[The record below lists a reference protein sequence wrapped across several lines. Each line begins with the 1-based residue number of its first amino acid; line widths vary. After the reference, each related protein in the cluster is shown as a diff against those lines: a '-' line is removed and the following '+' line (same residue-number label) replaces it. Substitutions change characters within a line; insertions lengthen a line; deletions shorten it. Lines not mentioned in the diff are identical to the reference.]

1 MCIETA
7 PSHVLPKLRRSGM
20 TKIGHRRTRPAPAV
34 RQHTCRS
41 YGAWAGF
48 RLQRTINMAL
58 LTELFH
64 RGYLERLSRL
74 TSRFVTGLSR
84 PESENSLGKTG
95 FVTTSRPF
103 YPPGRLSL
111 LVGAVLLIAAAL
123 PAAEPETGFKSIF
136 NGKDL
141 TGWDGNPKLWSVK
154 DGAILGQTTAENP
167 IKGNTFLI
175 WTNGEVGD
183 FELRC
188 SFKITANNDKGFA
201 NSGIQYR
208 SQILDP
214 ANWVVGGYQAD
225 MEAGQT
231 YTGILYEER
240 MTRGIMAGRG
250 EKVVWGKD
258 CQKQV
263 TGSLGAS
270 AELQAAIK
278 QGDWNDYVVIAK
290 GNHLQHFINGKQ
302 TIDVTDECEAKR
314 AMKGILA
321 LQLHAGQPMS
331 VQFKNLRLKTSSG
344 DKASAADELK
354 KMEGDWQIAGIE
366 MAGTTVSS
374 NELPK
379 VVVTIKGDTFKVAN
393 VGMEA
398 GGRFSINLTE
408 TPPQIDIHA
417 DSGPDQGR
425 TFPGIYELGAET
437 MRICCSRLGR
447 RRPTSFSSGENGN
460 FVLINYIRSKK

>member
-7 PSHVLPKLRRSGM
+7 PLHVHNKLRRSGM
-20 TKIGHRRTRPAPAV
+20 WRICGRRKTGAAPAV
-34 RQHTCRS
+34 RQRTCRS
-41 YGAWAGF
+41 YGACVGLRW
-48 RLQRTINMAL
+48 QRTIHMAL
-58 LTELFH
+58 LTELLRVGCFEH
-64 RGYLERLSRL
+64 LRKWILAVSAL
-74 TSRFVTGLSR
+74 F
-84 PESENSLGKTG
+84 
-95 FVTTSRPF
+95 
-103 YPPGRLSL
+103 L
-111 LVGAVLLIAAAL
+111 LAGAS
-123 PAAEPETGFKSIF
+123 PAAQPEEGFKSIF

-188 SFKITANNDKGFA
+188 SFKITADNDKGFA

-208 SQILDP
+208 SKILDP

-225 MEAGQT
+225 MEAGAS

-240 MTRGIMAGRG
+240 MTRGIMATRG
-250 EKVVWGKD
+250 EKVVWDKD
-258 CQKQV
+258 CKKQV
-263 TGSLGAS
+263 TGSLGTS

-278 QGDWNDYVVIAK
+278 PGEWNEYVVIAK

-302 TIDVTDECEAKR
+302 TVDVTDDCEAKR

-331 VQFKNLRLKTSSG
+331 VQFKDLKLKMSSG
-344 DKASAADELK
+344 GSASAADDLK
-354 KMEGDWQIAGIE
+354 KMEGDWQVAGIE
-366 MAGTTVSS
+366 MAGATVSS
-374 NELPK
+374 NEMTK
-379 VVVTIKGDTFKVAN
+379 VVVSIKGDTFKVTTM
-393 VGMEA
+393 GIEG
-398 GGRFSINLTE
+398 GGRFSINPSE
-408 TPPQIDIHA
+408 TPAQIDIHS

-447 RRPTSFSSGENGN
+447 RRPTTFSSAENGN